1 LLRFLG
7 HPGVLAVVRDTSPM
21 RAHTCEVTF
30 ASGVAREPREHGK
43 RRCRRAMDTS
53 ASNESLGDVASRRWR
68 GPVTNVVLLMAGIAA
83 VVVYVIGDLLSG
95 LLYDGYS
102 YKDQAISELSA
113 FGSPVRPLM
122 VTVILT
128 HGVLVVAFGVGVLRA
143 SRRRSVSWVGG
154 LLIAIGVVGFPTHTV
169 WAMSSRDMEGGFNDT
184 MHIILSAVF
193 SVLVIAAMALSA
205 VAYRGWFR
213 LYALATI
220 AVAVGF
226 GMAAS
231 FAIQGIE
238 QNDTPWAGG
247 FERINAYA
255 YFAWLIVLAVTVMR
269 RETPATRSRGER
281 GITQ

>member
-1 LLRFLG
+1 
-7 HPGVLAVVRDTSPM
+7 M
-21 RAHTCEVTF
+21 N
-30 ASGVAREPREHGK
+30 
-43 RRCRRAMDTS
+43 TS
-53 ASNESLGDVASRRWR
+53 A
-68 GPVTNVVLLMAGIAA
+68 TNKVLLMAGIAA

-102 YKDQAISELSA
+102 YRDQAISELSA
-113 FGSPVRPLM
+113 FGSPIRPLM
-122 VTVILT
+122 VTVILI
-128 HGVLVVAFGVGVLRA
+128 HGALLLAFGIGVLRA
-143 SRRRSVSWVGG
+143 SGRKSLSWVGG
-154 LLIAIGVVGFPTHTV
+154 LLIAISVVGFPTHTV
-169 WAMSSRDMEGGFNDT
+169 WAMSSRDMETGFNDT

-193 SVLVIAAMALSA
+193 SALVIAAMALSA

-220 AVAVGF
+220 AVVVGF
-226 GMAAS
+226 GMASA

-269 RETPATRSRGER
+269 REALATRSRGEP
-281 GITQ
+281 GVTGVKLQTAA